1 MIQPLVALDVGT
13 TKVACA
19 IGLPHER
26 SSGFELVGSSV
37 IPYPVLTEAWLA
49 DPLLV
54 GRTIEQALEA
64 TQVRGD
70 FHRALVTMTHPALIS
85 EQARVVMTLADEPLT
100 VRSQDLERLQTQAV
114 NQVLGVDRDPL
125 MVEPVAF
132 AGNGFDGVR
141 DPRGLAATRL
151 AGTYHIVT
159 IPMSARRALVQAVE
173 SAGLEVAR
181 LTYTL
186 PALWASVADE
196 PLRSKRVL
204 LIDVGGLTTDLG
216 LFIEGSLQRT
226 ASLPWGG
233 VILAAMI
240 AKTFQVTM
248 DQAVTWS
255 RDGTAA
261 GHREDVR
268 AFIEHQWD
276 AIAKALG
283 RLRKGEPRP
292 DAILVAGR
300 GALMDGLA
308 EWIEHTTDIPTVLGR
323 SGRTSTLSDLSSQVA
338 LGAAIGMLELAT
350 RTPSA
355 LATFR
360 SPHLLNRLLD
370 RTRTILTEYF

>member
-1 MIQPLVALDVGT
+1 MNTPLVALDVGT

-26 SSGFELVGSSV
+26 SSGFELAGSSV
-37 IPYPVLTEAWLA
+37 IPYPALAEAWLA

-54 GRTIEQALEA
+54 GRTIEHALEA
-64 TQVRGD
+64 TGVSGD
-70 FHRALVTMTHPALIS
+70 FHRALVTVTHPALIS
-85 EQARVVMTLADEPLT
+85 EQTRVVMTLADEPVT
-100 VRSQDLERLQTQAV
+100 VRSQDLERLQTHAI

-186 PALWASVADE
+186 PALWAGVADE
-196 PLRSKRVL
+196 QLRLKRVL

-216 LFIEGSLQRT
+216 LFVEGALQRT

-233 VILAAMI
+233 LTLAAAI
-240 AKTFQVTM
+240 AKQFHVTM

-255 RDGTAA
+255 QDGTT
-261 GHREDVR
+261 GRREDVG
-268 AFIEHQWD
+268 AFIEQQWR
-276 AIAKALG
+276 AIAHALD

-308 EWIEHTTDIPTVLGR
+308 EWIERTTEIPTVLGR
-323 SGRTSTLSDLSSQVA
+323 NGRTSTLSDLSRQVA

-350 RTPSA
+350 RTTAGP
-355 LATFR
+355 ATLR
-360 SPHLLNRLLD
+360 SPHLLDRLLD